1 MFINVEIFDEI
12 FVGEIKLVFED
23 SFEILFVDNIFLGEV
38 FYKLFILNS
47 DEQLLLVEIFEDMKF
62 SFEEIIVILYE

>member
-1 MFINVEIFDEI
+1 MFINEEIFDEI

-62 SFEEIIVILYE
+62 SFEEMIVIFYE

>member
-62 SFEEIIVILYE
+62 SFGEIIVILYE

>member
-1 MFINVEIFDEI
+1 MFINEEIFDEI

-47 DEQLLLVEIFEDMKF
+47 DEQLLLVEIFEDMKL

>member
-1 MFINVEIFDEI
+1 MFINEEIFDEI

-62 SFEEIIVILYE
+62 SFEEIIVILYK

>member
-1 MFINVEIFDEI
+1 MFINEEIFDEI

-47 DEQLLLVEIFEDMKF
+47 DEQFLLVEIFEDMKF

>member
-1 MFINVEIFDEI
+1 MFINEEIFDEI

>member
-1 MFINVEIFDEI
+1 MFINEEIFDEI

-62 SFEEIIVILYE
+62 SFEETIVILYE

>member
-1 MFINVEIFDEI
+1 MFINEEIFDEI

-62 SFEEIIVILYE
+62 SFEEMIVILYE